1 MISAS
6 IFRAFAQLVHT
17 LIQLYILVII
27 ARAVISWLGDIT
39 PNPLVMII
47 MRLTDPLFRFIHRRL
62 PFLIIGGIDIS
73 PMVIVFALYL
83 LDSLATGLLL
93 DFAQTLH

>member
-6 IFRAFAQLVHT
+6 FLRALAQIIHT

-27 ARAVISWLGDIT
+27 VRAIISWMGDIP

-47 MRLTDPLFRFIHRRL
+47 IRLTDPLFRFLHRRM
-62 PFLIIGGIDIS
+62 PFLIVGGIDIS
-73 PMVIVFALYL
+73 PMIIVFALYL
-83 LDSLATGLLL
+83 LDSLVTGLIL
-93 DFAQTLH
+93 DFARTLP